1 MNQRSF
7 SIKESIKWSASA
19 TWRNFGLLFF
29 VLLLPIVFQVGLSA
43 LTRFYAQQRFLFFV
57 VILGI
62 LGGLLS
68 VVFYL
73 GQLQIGLDIYKH
85 GSSTLRRI
93 LIPLK
98 VIIFYILAGSLLS
111 LIVLGVVLGMGLV
124 SLLPIGLASYFD
136 SAILLILSLV
146 ILVPI
151 CVVLIGNVFL
161 AYNFFDVALVDTGCG
176 PIEALRE
183 SAKLT
188 RGVRLRLLGFYLA
201 ISGVIILSV
210 VTIIGLL
217 FTIPMATLARVY
229 LYRKLK
235 EARG

>member
-19 TWRNFGLLFF
+19 TWRNFGLLFVTIISPIIF
-29 VLLLPIVFQVGLSA
+29 QIFLSLFIRFIQPTQQLIANVLVLILSIGYLLL
-43 LTRFYAQQRFLFFV
+43 
-57 VILGI
+57 
-62 LGGLLS
+62 
-68 VVFYL
+68 YL
-73 GQLQIGLDIYKH
+73 GQLQIGLDIYRQ
-85 GSSTLRRI
+85 GSSTLRRV
-93 LIPLK
+93 LVPFK
-98 VIIFYILAGSLLS
+98 VIIFYILAGWLLS
-111 LIVLGVVLGMGLV
+111 LIVLGAVLGMGLV
-124 SLLPIGLASYFD
+124 LLLPVGIAFYFGPTPF
-136 SAILLILSLV
+136 ILSLV

-161 AYNFFDVALVDTGCG
+161 IYNFFDVALVDTGCG

-201 ISGVIILSV
+201 IFGVIILSA